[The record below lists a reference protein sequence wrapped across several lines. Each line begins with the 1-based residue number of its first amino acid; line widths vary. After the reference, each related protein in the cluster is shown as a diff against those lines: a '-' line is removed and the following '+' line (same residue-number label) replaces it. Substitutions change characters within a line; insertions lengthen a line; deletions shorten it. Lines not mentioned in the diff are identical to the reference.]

1 MMPRELG
8 QRRLLGDAR
17 MADEG
22 KDPGQDGERGPDDRV
37 RRRPMLYSVSGPAS
51 SSSLFWKV
59 LSASLGLSSSKSADI
74 IIIKDGR
81 LKCRRGQ
88 RSSKKV

>member
-1 MMPRELG
+1 
-8 QRRLLGDAR
+8 
-17 MADEG
+17 
-22 KDPGQDGERGPDDRV
+22 
-37 RRRPMLYSVSGPAS
+37 MLYSVSGPAS

>member
-37 RRRPMLYSVSGPAS
+37 RRRDA
-51 SSSLFWKV
+51 V
-59 LSASLGLSSSKSADI
+59 LGVGTGL
-74 IIIKDGR
+74 
-81 LKCRRGQ
+81 
-88 RSSKKV
+88 